1 MLNNYL
7 YDFLSH
13 HFCKYTDLNEYLKY
27 IPRTLQLLRP
37 IYIERKNS
45 SLSGLN
51 QYFFAQ
57 RITIPPYLIIYYS
70 DNYH

>member
-27 IPRTLQLLRP
+27 ISGTLQLLRP

-51 QYFFAQ
+51 
-57 RITIPPYLIIYYS
+57 P
-70 DNYH
+70 

>member
-27 IPRTLQLLRP
+27 ISRTLQLLRP
-37 IYIERKNS
+37 IYRTQKLKFIRIKS
-45 SLSGLN
+45 VV
-51 QYFFAQ
+51 FAQ
-57 RITIPPYLIIYYS
+57 RITIPTY
-70 DNYH
+70 